1 MTLWSV
7 HLDAIYIS
15 PVAVDAH
22 FNATTEG
29 FDARVV
35 DKTMGLE
42 VQPEPKGPRVPT
54 LLPAACVRK
63 SELLAKGVTVLAT
76 LVDTTVTFS
85 GVTWKII
92 NYGFRP
98 SPEGETGGEIAL
110 YLRKA

>member
-1 MTLWSV
+1 MTLWSAHV
-7 HLDAIYIS
+7 DAIYAS
-15 PVAVDAH
+15 PIAVDAH
-22 FNATTEG
+22 FSVAAG

-35 DKTMGLE
+35 DKTAGLE
-42 VQPEPKGPRVPT
+42 VQPEPKGPRMPT

-63 SELLAKGVTVLAT
+63 SELVAKGVTMLAS

-85 GVTWKII
+85 GVTWKIT